1 MGVAPSLLVAGAGA
15 VLGGFGNGVQWVAVV
30 SWVQR
35 RAPAHL
41 GRRMPAVLESLGALA
56 PGAGFLLGGVVV
68 TLLDPRTCLV
78 ALATAIAGVGLFA
91 AQPVARWRTSR
102 RSGVRVRALRAAASE

>member
-1 MGVAPSLLVAGAGA
+1 
-15 VLGGFGNGVQWVAVV
+15 
-30 SWVQR
+30 
-35 RAPAHL
+35 
-41 GRRMPAVLESLGALA
+41 MPAVLESLGALA

-78 ALATAIAGVGLFA
+78 ALATAIAGVALIA
-91 AQPVARWRTSR
+91 PQPVARWRRSR